1 MSKTE
6 YIIFP
11 RYSFVRSANFSKK
24 LLKEALREAF
34 LLHGVHRWF
43 TDEIC
48 TIEADGLDD
57 LLNILRHIQ
66 SQNRE
71 LLSCVDSFTVVALRD
86 VSILVKDG
94 FNHFNAPIGE
104 LQLHISGDAN

>member
-11 RYSFVRSANFSKK
+11 RYSFVRSANFSKI

-34 LLHGVHRWF
+34 LLHGVRRWF

-48 TIEADGLDD
+48 TIEADGQED

-86 VSILVKDG
+86 VSILVRDG
-94 FNHFNAPIGE
+94 FDHFNAPGGK
-104 LQLHISGDAN
+104 LQFQISGNTN